1 MIKSSDPL
9 IPPFRF
15 AIVEEGLLRGSYP
28 TDKNFRFLK
37 RLKLK
42 TIVSLTP
49 KPPTKS
55 FYTFCERYNTT
66 TKHFTVSKFK
76 DDVTL
81 SAAQVAQLLEMMI
94 EPNNLPMYIHCL
106 DGANVTGTIFMC
118 LRKLQNW
125 NLSSIFQEFTRF
137 TRGGTI
143 ASSEAEFVE
152 TFKAEIDVCPN
163 IPPWLW
169 QGIRMIKH
177 PTLKLRLVG
186 GDQQPALLALNN
198 IYSSSISTI
207 TTTTTTNPSSTNTS
221 SLPNSSTNTPNRST
235 VDDGGN
241 LLQKLIELNLNNQN
255 NNEGNIQ
262 VEINQDNTNTNKN
275 KNNNYDTT
283 NNKNINKP
291 LKISSEE
298 SENESS
304 STTNINNSNNND
316 NKNIHNK
323 NKNNNE
329 NNESNKNI
337 NNNFNRNNNNNENNE
352 SNNNNSNSTVSIIS
366 SITSTNFSTISTTT
380 VQSPQPQTSV
390 PNISNLLT
398 QSPKVTSTA
407 LTPSI
412 MLPSG
417 GNISKDKKK
426 KDDIKL
432 QFDSGKFLT
441 QKESRSVEAL
451 SLERTT
457 KNVTPPNINTTSNT
471 TTNSFT
477 SQSQN
482 QSPKNSHRAIS
493 SSQNPNLN

>member
-1 MIKSSDPL
+1 MIRSSDPL

-28 TDKNFRFLK
+28 TDRNFRFLK

-152 TFKAEIDVCPN
+152 TFKAEIDVSPQ

-198 IYSSSISTI
+198 TTS
-207 TTTTTTNPSSTNTS
+207 TTTTTTTSIINPSSSSTIISNTS
-221 SLPNSSTNTPNRST
+221 SLPSSSTNTPNRST

-241 LLQKLIELNLNNQN
+241 LLQKLIELNLNNN
-255 NNEGNIQ
+255 
-262 VEINQDNTNTNKN
+262 N
-275 KNNNYDTT
+275 KNNNNSSVHGIQVEKNEDNIDTVE
-283 NNKNINKP
+283 NKNINKP
-291 LKISSEE
+291 SKTSSEGG
-298 SENESS
+298 ENKKKTNELS
-304 STTNINNSNNND
+304 STTTSIKSDKKNKNDNIKNSDDNNSNKNNND
-316 NKNIHNK
+316 NN
-323 NKNNNE
+323 
-329 NNESNKNI
+329 
-337 NNNFNRNNNNNENNE
+337 NNE
-352 SNNNNSNSTVSIIS
+352 SNNMPS
-366 SITSTNFSTISTTT
+366 SITSNISTISSTI
-380 VQSPQPQTSV
+380 VQSTSQQPQQSMTPSV
-390 PNISNLLT
+390 LT
-398 QSPKVTSTA
+398 QSPRTTSTP
-407 LTPSI
+407 LSSSI
-412 MLPSG
+412 ILPSG
-417 GNISKDKKK
+417 SSISKDKKK

-432 QFDSGKFLT
+432 QFDSGKFMT
-441 QKESRSVEAL
+441 QKESRSIEAL
-451 SLERTT
+451 SLERTV
-457 KNVTPPNINTTSNT
+457 KNVTSSNINTTT
-471 TTNSFT
+471 TTTTTTTFT

-482 QSPKNSHRAIS
+482 QSPKNSHRTIS